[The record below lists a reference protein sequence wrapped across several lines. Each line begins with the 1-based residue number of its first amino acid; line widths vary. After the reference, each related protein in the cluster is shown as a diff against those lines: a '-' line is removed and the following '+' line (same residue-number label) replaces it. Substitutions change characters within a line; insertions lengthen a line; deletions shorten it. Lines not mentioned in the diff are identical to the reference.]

1 LRPILTPGIS
11 DQSSK
16 VRKVNN
22 FEHLRSEPTNGV
34 ATQQLLAM
42 VMPFNAPS
50 RRAKELPMLKKVG
63 IVMFIALITVLHGLL
78 LGQVATVIMAGI
90 MLVD

>member
-1 LRPILTPGIS
+1 
-11 DQSSK
+11 
-16 VRKVNN
+16 
-22 FEHLRSEPTNGV
+22 
-34 ATQQLLAM
+34 
-42 VMPFNAPS
+42 
-50 RRAKELPMLKKVG
+50 MLKKVG